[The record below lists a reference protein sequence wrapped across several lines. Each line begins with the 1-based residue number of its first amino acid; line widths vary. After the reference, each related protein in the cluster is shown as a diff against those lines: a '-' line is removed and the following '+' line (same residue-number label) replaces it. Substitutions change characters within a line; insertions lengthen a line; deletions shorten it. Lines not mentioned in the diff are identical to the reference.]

1 MKKLIIAALALV
13 LPIGAA
19 MAQQEA
25 EPGDTVSLYGGGA
38 QGVIELQE
46 PELKLLPVLIFMRTV
61 INPQADAYWAQAG
74 SLDDEGGDE
83 VWGAPENDFEWEDQ
97 LWRAAI
103 LMEAGNS
110 LFDEGRMRNG
120 RCVEREGAS
129 SCDAVWNYYAQELID
144 GGEAGMA
151 AARAQDPVAA
161 FNAGSTIYDA
171 CYGCH
176 ARFIPRPAASR
187 YSGDF
192 PTDEELQDSG
202 RVLGD

>member
-1 MKKLIIAALALV
+1 MKKLVIAALALI
-13 LPIGAA
+13 LPFGAA
-19 MAQQEA
+19 MAQQDE
-25 EPGDTVSLYGGGA
+25 GSSTVSLYGGSRE
-38 QGVIELQE
+38 VIELKE

-120 RCVEREGAS
+120 LCVEREGAS
-129 SCDAVWNYYAQELID
+129 SCEAVWNHYAQQLIN

-151 AARAQDPVAA
+151 AARAQDAVAA
-161 FNAGSTIYDA
+161 FNAGSTIYDS

-202 RVLGD
+202 RALGN